1 MGNRIECSS
10 RHATG
15 LTPRLCEVDQ
25 KPEWS
30 NIPSTLNLN
39 QRRTLFMSFSLKSL
53 CAAALISAAPFS
65 AAFAADTF
73 ALDPAHTQTIFTI
86 DHLGFSTITGA
97 VHDIKGTLLLDT
109 AKPENSVVT
118 VTMAADSVD
127 TGFAA
132 RDKSLQG
139 PVFFNVAQFPT
150 MTFKSTHIKMTGDK
164 TADIQGDFTLL
175 GITKPLILKTTFNRM
190 AQDTTGTNVF
200 KAGFTA
206 TTIIRRSDFGMK
218 AYVPYVGD
226 DVHVTINFE
235 GIKQ

>member
-1 MGNRIECSS
+1 MPLS
-10 RHATG
+10 RKA
-15 LTPRLCEVDQ
+15 
-25 KPEWS
+25 
-30 NIPSTLNLN
+30 
-39 QRRTLFMSFSLKSL
+39 LF
-53 CAAALISAAPFS
+53 AAALISAAPFAS
-65 AAFAADTF
+65 AFAADTY

-97 VHDIKGTLLLDT
+97 VHDLKGTLLLDT
-109 AKPENSVVT
+109 VKPENSTVA
-118 VTMAADSVD
+118 VTMGADSVD

-132 RDKSLQG
+132 RDKELQG
-139 PVFFNVAQFPT
+139 PMFFNVAQFPA
-150 MTFKSTHIKMTGDK
+150 MTFKSTHIKMTGAK

-190 AQDTTGTNVF
+190 AQDTTGTNVY

-206 TTIIRRSDFGMK
+206 TTTIRRSEFGMK

-235 GIKQ
+235 DIKQ

>member
-1 MGNRIECSS
+1 M
-10 RHATG
+10 
-15 LTPRLCEVDQ
+15 TP
-25 KPEWS
+25 
-30 NIPSTLNLN
+30 
-39 QRRTLFMSFSLKSL
+39 SLKVL
-53 CAAALISAAPFS
+53 FAAGLIGAAPLAS
-65 AAFAADTF
+65 ALAADIY

-97 VHDIKGTLLLDT
+97 VHDLKGTLVLDT
-109 AKPENSVVT
+109 EKPEDSTVK

-132 RDKSLQG
+132 RDKDLQG
-139 PVFFNVAQFPT
+139 PMFFNVAQFPT
-150 MTFKSTHIKMTGDK
+150 MTFKSTHITKTGAQ

-175 GITKPLILKTTFNRM
+175 GITKPLVLKTIFNRM

-206 TTIIRRSDFGMK
+206 TTTIKRSEFGMK

-226 DVHVTINFE
+226 DVQVTINFE
-235 GIKQ
+235 GIKQDAASQDDADARYGRYQR

>member
-1 MGNRIECSS
+1 MT
-10 RHATG
+10 H
-15 LTPRLCEVDQ
+15 
-25 KPEWS
+25 
-30 NIPSTLNLN
+30 TLKAL
-39 QRRTLFMSFSLKSL
+39 LSAILI
-53 CAAALISAAPFS
+53 AAAPLTS
-65 AAFAADTF
+65 AFAADTY

-97 VHDIKGTLLLDT
+97 VHDLKGTLFFDA
-109 AKPENSVVT
+109 AKPEDSVVE

-132 RDKSLQG
+132 RDKALQS
-139 PVFFNVAQFPT
+139 PMFFNVAQFPT
-150 MTFKSTHIKMTGDK
+150 MTFKSTHINMTSAK
-164 TADIQGDFTLL
+164 TADIRGDFTLL
-175 GITKPLILKTTFNRM
+175 GITRPLVLKTTFNRM
-190 AQDTTGTNVF
+190 AQDTTGTNVY

-206 TTIIRRSDFGMK
+206 TTTIKRSEFGMK